1 MHECRN
7 CQPVDI
13 GGTREDREGEE
24 EEEREEE
31 GGEEEEE
38 EEEGEGFERERSEVY
53 VRVGQYNKLM
63 NKNSYNMDSDYRYT
77 NLHKIYFSIIQKSIQ
92 ILCMFL
98 FLLRTVLVLDLRIQE
113 RVDKQDLCV

>member
-1 MHECRN
+1 MHESRN
-7 CQPVDI
+7 WQPGDI

-31 GGEEEEE
+31 GVEEE

-63 NKNSYNMDSDYRYT
+63 NKNSYNMDSDYRY
-77 NLHKIYFSIIQKSIQ
+77 
-92 ILCMFL
+92 
-98 FLLRTVLVLDLRIQE
+98 
-113 RVDKQDLCV
+113 